1 MVRRQ
6 RWCDLQL
13 LLDDLEERGTIRF
26 TDPTDDGIDDEW
38 G

>member
-1 MVRRQ
+1 VVRRQ

-13 LLDDLEERGTIRF
+13 LVDDLVERDVLRY
-26 TDPTDDGIDDEW
+26 PNSQPDDDYW